1 MLSRVLGRFVLALIC
16 ATSALFA
23 SAQTSAEA
31 QTPPKPEPALF
42 DSDTFSGLEARNLG
56 PGVMSGRIAAVD
68 AVMEKGRLTIYVGSA
83 TGGVWKSVNG
93 GNTFK
98 PVFDKHTQSIGAV

>member
-1 MLSRVLGRFVLALIC
+1 MLNRVLGRFVFALTC
-16 ATSALFA
+16 VFFA
-23 SAQTSAEA
+23 VNLSAQTSG
-31 QTPPKPEPALF
+31 TPTTKPEPALF

-56 PGVMSGRIAAVD
+56 RAVMSGRIAAVD
-68 AVMEKGRLTIYVGSA
+68 AVTEKGRLTIYVGSA

-98 PVFDKHTQSIGAV
+98 PVFDKHTQ